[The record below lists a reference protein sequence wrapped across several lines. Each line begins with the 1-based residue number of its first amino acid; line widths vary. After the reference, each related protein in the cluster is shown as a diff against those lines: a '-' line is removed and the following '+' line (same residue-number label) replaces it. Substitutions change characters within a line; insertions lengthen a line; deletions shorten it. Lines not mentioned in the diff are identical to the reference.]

1 MYPPLV
7 GNEFKNQIIDEIL
20 DVFEIERSLSMKGC
34 PYDNTVAEATYKV
47 IKTEFVDNQIFETQ
61 EQLGYE
67 FADYIDWY
75 NNHRIH
81 SSLGYLSPVDYRKN
95 TLKKVV

>member
-20 DVFEIERSLSMKGC
+20 DIFEIERSLSMKGC
-34 PYDNTVAEATYKV
+34 PYDNAVAEATYKV

-67 FADYIDWY
+67 FADYINWY

-81 SSLGYLSPVDYRKN
+81 SSLGYLSPVDYWKN